1 MRVYCYEV
9 LLILLRNCSGLVI
22 LSKIIGDIF
31 VALKIR
37 LARGG
42 AKKRPFY
49 RMVVTDSRNP
59 RDGSFLEKLG
69 TYDPF
74 LPHENS
80 NRITANEER
89 IKYWL
94 SVGAKASDRVALL
107 LSTRGLCEKPEIKVT
122 PKKSAPKKKAQE
134 RLAEQQAAAAS

>member
-1 MRVYCYEV
+1 VCF
-9 LLILLRNCSGLVI
+9 LLEIL
-22 LSKIIGDIF
+22 

-49 RMVVTDSRNP
+49 RMIVADSRNP
-59 RDGSFLEKLG
+59 RDGSFLERLG

-74 LPHENS
+74 LPKEDPA
-80 NRITANEER
+80 RIVVNGER
-89 IKYWL
+89 VKYWF

-107 LSTRGLCEKPEIKVT
+107 LSVCGLCEKPAICLT
-122 PKKSAPKKKAQE
+122 PQKSASKKKAQE
-134 RLAEQQAAAAS
+134 RLKAQQEAAAAS